1 MNDVLKA
8 FELKNGKLSA
18 NPVMKAKPLFQFRGG
33 TPSISANGSSEG
45 IVWTIGNGSA
55 GQGVLHAYD
64 ANNLSNELYNSDKA
78 GTRDQPGVAV
88 KFSVPTIAG
97 RKGVCR
103 HSVGP
108 GRPRQAA
115 LARPRN
121 QKASAETTSP
131 LARVARP
138 RQAAGLIVSLTN
150 WTCPSQNRTLTPAAW
165 KLRARPSSRGCDERC
180 NRAGQ
185 HWVSGS
191 GYSSTVSLTTSARS
205 SAAAIPYEN
214 DDDKSE
220 QTRCG
225 PTNAYRDVSAP
236 TDG

>member
-1 MNDVLKA
+1 MGPSRLHAPKGGYLTEMAPRGGLLNTTASGRGSLFNYRVYYQGMNDVLKA

-97 RKGVCR
+97 GKVY
-103 HSVGP
+103 VGTQS
-108 GRPRQAA
+108 G
-115 LARPRN
+115 LA
-121 QKASAETTSP
+121 
-131 LARVARP
+131 VH
-138 RQAAGLIVSLTN
+138 G
-150 WTCPSQNRTLTPAAW
+150 
-165 KLRARPSSRGCDERC
+165 KL
-180 NRAGQ
+180 
-185 HWVSGS
+185 H
-191 GYSSTVSLTTSARS
+191 
-205 SAAAIPYEN
+205 
-214 DDDKSE
+214 
-220 QTRCG
+220 
-225 PTNAYRDVSAP
+225 
-236 TDG
+236 